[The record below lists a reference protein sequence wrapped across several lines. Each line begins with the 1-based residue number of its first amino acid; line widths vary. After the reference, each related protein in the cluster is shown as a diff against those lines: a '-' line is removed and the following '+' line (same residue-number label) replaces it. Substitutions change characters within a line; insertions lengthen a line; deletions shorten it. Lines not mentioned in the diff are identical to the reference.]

1 MENRFNLK
9 TKHLILIGIATAIFM
24 SFMAKKLAD
33 MRRAKLA
40 RQAYGDE
47 NISAAQ
53 RLFNALYPEGR
64 INSKFSILSP
74 FKSAVDSVKGALKSG
89 ADVSKVLSVGRDY
102 VNSDNFKKISK
113 AYKGLYGT
121 DLLLDLQERLDED
134 FAKFDDIIQ
143 NKQTVID
150 KPEIYNRKLDNLAYS
165 IFKDVH
171 AFGSADDDLYDQL
184 YALSDAD
191 FEYVYHK
198 FSDYQH
204 ADGNEDTLAQEIA
217 DDSWS
222 IDLDQELK
230 ARFLK
235 LGLR

>member
-9 TKHLILIGIATAIFM
+9 TKHLILIGIATAIFLTYM
-24 SFMAKKLAD
+24 GKKLAD

-47 NISAAQ
+47 NITAAQ

-64 INSKFSILSP
+64 IDSKFSIFKP
-74 FKSAVDSVKGALKSG
+74 FSSAVNTVRGALKSS

-102 VNSDNFKKISK
+102 VKAENFKKIAK
-113 AYKGLYGT
+113 AYKGLYGS

-134 FAKFDDIIQ
+134 FTKFDDIIQ

-150 KPEIYNRKLDNLAYS
+150 NPEMYNRKLDNLAYS

-171 AFGSADDDLYDQL
+171 ALGRADDALYDEL
-184 YALSDAD
+184 YGLSDQD
-191 FEYVYHK
+191 VEYVYHK

-204 ADGNEDTLAQEIA
+204 ADGKEDSLAQEIA

-222 IDLDQELK
+222 IDLDKELK